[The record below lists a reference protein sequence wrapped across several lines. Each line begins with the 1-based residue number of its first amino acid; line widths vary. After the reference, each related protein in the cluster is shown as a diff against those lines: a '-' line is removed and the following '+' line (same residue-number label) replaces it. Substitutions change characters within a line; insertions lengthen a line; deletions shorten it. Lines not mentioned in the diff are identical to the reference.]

1 MAAGHAEL
9 GVGAVQV
16 RTDGSRGKVQPF
28 GDLAVGEAVASQV
41 DDLAL
46 LRSELGQGVGRIGDT
61 DPARS
66 QFGFRTL
73 RPGPGPES
81 LEGFQGGDEQGLGV
95 VDPATAPHPF
105 GVVELKLG
113 SLERPALPGLVR

>member
-1 MAAGHAEL
+1 
-9 GVGAVQV
+9 V
-16 RTDGSRGKVQPF
+16 RTDRSRGKVQPF
-28 GDLAVGEAVASQV
+28 GDLAVGEAIASQV

-46 LRSELGQGVGRIGDT
+46 LRSELGQGVGRIGRIGDA

-73 RPGPGPES
+73 RLGPGPES

-95 VDPATAPHPF
+95 VDAATAPHPF

-113 SLERPALPGLVR
+113 SLERPVLPGLAR

>member
-1 MAAGHAEL
+1 MRAD
-9 GVGAVQV
+9 
-16 RTDGSRGKVQPF
+16 RSRRKVQPV
-28 GDLAVGEAVASQV
+28 GDLAVGEAIASQV

-46 LRSELGQGVGRIGDT
+46 LRSELGQGAGRIGRIGDG

-81 LEGFQGGDEQGLGV
+81 LEGVQSGDEQGLGV
-95 VDPATAPHPF
+95 VDPTTVPHPF